1 MGMLKEEALEIEK
14 VFESMD
20 IDKDGQITY
29 NEFLAATIV
38 DMEEDVLQKA
48 FIYIDQDHKGFIS
61 TQDLQEAFRRNGR
74 NIKMEVLEQMIKD
87 EGFEE
92 SRIEFKSFC

>member
-20 IDKDGQITY
+20 IDKNGQITY

-48 FIYIDQDHKGFIS
+48 FI
-61 TQDLQEAFRRNGR
+61 
-74 NIKMEVLEQMIKD
+74 
-87 EGFEE
+87 
-92 SRIEFKSFC
+92 